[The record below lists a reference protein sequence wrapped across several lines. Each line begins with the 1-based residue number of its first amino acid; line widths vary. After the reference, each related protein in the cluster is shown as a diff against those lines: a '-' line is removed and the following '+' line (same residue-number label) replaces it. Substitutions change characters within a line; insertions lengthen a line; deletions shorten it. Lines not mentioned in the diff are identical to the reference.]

1 MKTKQI
7 SLTLDQEILNYIDEL
22 STLNSR
28 SRSGMIN
35 WILAKEK
42 AADEAL
48 AEEGLNYEGIQ
59 TEQDQNL

>member
-22 STLNSR
+22 ATINSR

-48 AEEGLNYEGIQ
+48 VEEGLNYEGIQ

>member
-22 STLNSR
+22 ATLNSR

-42 AADEAL
+42 AADDAL
-48 AEEGLNYEGIQ
+48 AEEGLTYEGIQ

>member
-22 STLNSR
+22 ATLNSR

-42 AADEAL
+42 AADEVL

-59 TEQDQNL
+59 TEQD